1 MPGGVVEVATAEV
14 IPCESSSHAELCA
27 GSRAVPGTQEPVDAV
42 RPHGAS
48 SRCHRKRRRWL
59 SLKLVIVASMCLF
72 TLGPAI
78 ALWLLSWQ
86 AGNSGID
93 DIGRQGESSLEESTM
108 ELCRFSMHNTES
120 AFLQLIQPAEDL
132 LLYQS
137 HRLKGKG
144 LLELPGP
151 TAAQN
156 YSYILETLGLH
167 FWMLGSKYMTTNF
180 YSLQTHPTVS
190 YPVAVVNN
198 LPMWTSRTRFNQNFL
213 HNSNSPTIYVAESLP
228 NEFLN
233 ASILQFYVVDQ
244 ITGQKLFSVFQRAT
258 PLNVNAFPVNDVT
271 RPEYF
276 FWRNELFFNDNTGL
290 VELELNYGV
299 PTTDKLAAHRI
310 SILTTVYTVSSFL
323 RGLLTGPKERL
334 FVFFRTPAGT
344 LIGASHGKYFS
355 HSDVD
360 YSRNDPIINR
370 PPVAQFRRYT

>member
-167 FWMLGSKYMTTNF
+167 FWMLGSNYITMNL
-180 YSLQTHPTVS
+180 YSLQTDPSVS
-190 YPVAVVNN
+190 YPEASTEN
-198 LPMWTSRTRFNQNFL
+198 LAMWTSWTRLNLDLTENTT
-213 HNSNSPTIYVAESLP
+213 SPTLYVAESLP

-233 ASILQFYVVDQ
+233 ASILQFYFLNQ
-244 ITGQKLFSVFQRAT
+244 STGERMGSVYQRLT
-258 PLNVNAFPVNDVT
+258 PLNAYAAPVSDVT
-271 RPEYF
+271 RPEYYS
-276 FWRNELFFNDNTGL
+276 WRNELYFNENTGL
-290 VELELNYGV
+290 VELELDYGV

-310 SILTTVYTVSSFL
+310 AILTTVYTVSSFL
-323 RGLLTGPKERL
+323 KGLLTGPKQRL